1 MGVWG
6 FNGAGVSSLLNKLV
20 YGNKNSL
27 KLIRL
32 LFLDDLHAE
41 FDAIVGNKSHA
52 KSAKVAKENQDMA
65 LRTSRTLRE
74 IDSLQLPLL
83 GLMFRVRLFAIN
95 PVARLCIK
103 MYSGYAIG

>member
-1 MGVWG
+1 MCRLYATRVHGQSPRRQR
-6 FNGAGVSSLLNKLV
+6 VSSLLNKLV

-41 FDAIVGNKSHA
+41 FDAILGNKSHA

-83 GLMFRVRLFAIN
+83 GLMFHVRLWSHT
-95 PVARLCIK
+95 P
-103 MYSGYAIG
+103 